1 MIDISDGLSSDLM
14 HLSDSSNLGFKIFEE
29 KLPISNDVMTTA
41 KELEIDY
48 LSSVLN
54 GGEEYELLFSLSPED
69 FKKIENESLIPIGF
83 FTKNSNKILVNN
95 DGNEDELKSFGWKH
109 FS

>member
-1 MIDISDGLSSDLM
+1 M

-48 LSSVLN
+48 LSSR
-54 GGEEYELLFSLSPED
+54 
-69 FKKIENESLIPIGF
+69 
-83 FTKNSNKILVNN
+83 
-95 DGNEDELKSFGWKH
+95 
-109 FS
+109 